1 MTKSDYAH
9 EYAAAEFLKWFT
21 DTKQNVKFAIT
32 TGYFPVKNEALS
44 EELTSMPSFEK
55 WYEDL
60 VNNANKILK
69 G

>member
-32 TGYFPVKNEALS
+32 TGYFPVKKETLN
-44 EELTSMPSFEK
+44 EELTSMPSFE
-55 WYEDL
+55 
-60 VNNANKILK
+60 
-69 G
+69 